1 MEKQAATVRVDL
13 SRGGDRDRSYDVL
26 IREGILE
33 ELASGSLRLPD
44 AESYYIVTD
53 SNVARLYGR
62 RLKKGLS
69 GVGSGKRRGAELLS
83 FPAGE
88 AQKTVGTAWALAS
101 RLGALGAERGSVI
114 LALGG
119 GVVGDVAG
127 FVASIYKRGI
137 GYVQMPTTLLAQV
150 DSSIGGKTGV
160 DAPWGK
166 NQLGTFHQ
174 PLAVLADPAVL
185 GTLPRGEWV
194 NGVAEIVK
202 CAIIADEGMF
212 ETLSSSL
219 QAGFVDGPSPPSG
232 VPVELIVGACRVK
245 ADVVSRDERE
255 LNVRAILNYG
265 HTVGH
270 ALESSSNYRLS
281 HGACVILGMLAEGWI
296 ASQMGIFDEADYEKQ
311 TELLLRIWKSAG
323 AAGGLQPAVLSDKK
337 RLVRFALADKK
348 TTSSSLRMSLPERL
362 GRMYTTKEGSHKI
375 PVSEE
380 AFLGSIDYLREAI
393 HPQG

>member
-1 MEKQAATVRVDL
+1 MEKTATVRVDL
-13 SRGGDRDRSYDVL
+13 SRGTGDRSYDIL

-33 ELASGSLRLPD
+33 ELAAGSPRLPQ

-53 SNVARLYGR
+53 SKVAKLYGARLRDDLSRLGR
-62 RLKKGLS
+62 GR
-69 GVGSGKRRGAELLS
+69 VELLS
-83 FPAGE
+83 FRAGE
-88 AQKTVGTAWALAS
+88 ARKNVGTAWTLAS

-127 FVASIYKRGI
+127 FVASVYKRGI
-137 GYVQMPTTLLAQV
+137 GYVQIPTTLLAQV

-174 PLAVLADPAVL
+174 PLAVITDPAVL
-185 GTLPRGEWV
+185 GTLPRREWI
-194 NGVAEIVK
+194 NGLAEIVK
-202 CAIIADEGMF
+202 CAVIADERMF
-212 ETLSSSL
+212 ERVSSL
-219 QAGFVDGPSPPSG
+219 PAYLDGSPD

-245 ADVVSRDERE
+245 AGVVSRDERE
-255 LNVRAILNYG
+255 DDLRAILNYG

-270 ALESSSNYRLS
+270 ALESSSGYGLS
-281 HGACVILGMLAEGWI
+281 HGACVVLGMLAEGWI
-296 ASQMGIFDEADYEKQ
+296 ASQMGVFREADFERQ
-311 TELLLRIWKSAG
+311 TRLLLGIWKGAG
-323 AAGGLQPAVLSDKK
+323 VRGVRPVLSDKK
-337 RLVRFALADKK
+337 RLLRFALADKK

-362 GRMYTTKEGSHKI
+362 GRMHTTKEGSHKI

-380 AFLGSIDYLREAI
+380 AFVGSIDYLRKALRS
-393 HPQG
+393 QG

>member
-1 MEKQAATVRVDL
+1 MERQSATVRVDL
-13 SRGGDRDRSYDVL
+13 SRGERDRSYDVL

-33 ELASGSLRLPD
+33 ELAAGSLRLPD

-62 RLKKGLS
+62 KLRKGLS
-69 GVGSGKRRGAELLS
+69 GLGRGTKAELLS

-88 AQKTVGTAWALAS
+88 AQKNVGTAWALAS
-101 RLGALGAERGSVI
+101 RLGALGAERGSIV

-137 GYVQMPTTLLAQV
+137 GYVQIPTTLLAQV
-150 DSSIGGKTGV
+150 DSGIGGKTGV

-166 NQLGTFHQ
+166 NQIGTFHQ
-174 PLAVLADPAVL
+174 PLAVLADPSVL

-202 CAIIADEGMF
+202 CAIIADEEMF
-212 ETLSSSL
+212 ERISSSSYSLPAGSVDGSSSL
-219 QAGFVDGPSPPSG
+219 PGI
-232 VPVELIVGACRVK
+232 PVELIVGACRVK
-245 ADVVSRDERE
+245 ADAVSRDERE
-255 LNVRAILNYG
+255 LDLRAILNYG

-270 ALESSSNYRLS
+270 ALESASNYRLS
-281 HGACVILGMLAEGWI
+281 HGASVILGMLAEGWI
-296 ASQMGIFDEADYEKQ
+296 ASQMGVFREADYEKQ
-311 TELLLRIWKSAG
+311 TELLLRVWKDAG
-323 AAGGLQPAVLSDKK
+323 VGGRLLRPVLGNKR
-337 RLVRFALADKK
+337 RLVKFALADKK
-348 TTSSSLRMSLPERL
+348 TVSSSLRMSVPERL
-362 GRMYTTKEGSHKI
+362 GRMHTTKEGSHKI

-380 AFLGSIDYLREAI
+380 AFLRSIDHLRETL
-393 HPQG
+393 PSRG